1 MNFPSK
7 EILEQLRRRYPEGM
21 RIELIRM
28 DDPYNKKL
36 VPGSK
41 GTVRFV
47 DAAGTLQMDWDCGSS
62 LGLIPG
68 EDSFRVITDEEGKT
82 HD

>member
-7 EILEQLRRRYPEGM
+7 EILEQLRRRYPEDT

-36 VPGSK
+36 GPGSK

-47 DAAGTLQMDWDCGSS
+47 DAAG
-62 LGLIPG
+62 LGLRFFAGVDPRRG
-68 EDSFRVITDEEGKT
+68 
-82 HD
+82 

>member
-7 EILEQLRRRYPEGM
+7 EILEQLRRRYPEDT

-36 VPGSK
+36 GPGSK

-68 EDSFRVITDEEGKT
+68 EDSFKVITDEEGKT

>member
-1 MNFPSK
+1 MTFPPK
-7 EILEQLRRRYPEGM
+7 EILEQLRRRYPEGT

-36 VPGSK
+36 GPGSK

-68 EDSFRVITDEEGKT
+68 EDDFRVITDEEGKT

>member
-47 DAAGTLQMDWDCGSS
+47 DAAGTLHMEWDCGSS

-68 EDSFRVITDEEGKT
+68 EDDFRIIEEEDKA
-82 HD
+82 HE